1 MTKNQLKAKYTEY
14 LATPSRC
21 VDDVYARPST
31 AKRRAELNIINY
43 LVDQNGYGYRVMSHN
58 SQMFTVGYIIQ
69 NDEGKLFV
77 YETAKHRYY
86 LPLDDLKIALMSL

>member
-1 MTKNQLKAKYTEY
+1 MTKNQLKAKYAEY

-21 VDDVYARPST
+21 VKDVYARPSVN
-31 AKRRAELNIINY
+31 KIRAEYCIIDY
-43 LVDQNGYGYRVMSHN
+43 LADQNGYGYRVMSHN
-58 SQMFTVGYIIQ
+58 TSFFTAGYIIR

-86 LPLDDLKIALMSL
+86 LPIDN

>member
-1 MTKNQLKAKYTEY
+1 MTKNQLKAKYAEY
-14 LATPSRC
+14 LRTPSRC
-21 VDDVYARPST
+21 VKDVYARPST
-31 AKRRAELNIINY
+31 NKIRAEYHIIEY

-58 SQMFTVGYIIQ
+58 SSFFTVGYIIQ

-86 LPLDDLKIALMSL
+86 LPIDV